1 MWKELTDNQKEQY
14 KKYCDSKYGKTFIFC
29 ETGEPLYMTN
39 EGLMIDTKI
48 VIDILFKNYQNN

>member
-29 ETGEPLYMTN
+29 ETGEPLYMTD

-48 VIDILFKNYQNN
+48 IIDILFKNL